1 MIEPR
6 PQSPMRKLREYAFLW
21 QSKPAMDLILA
32 NAPSPALTLAVYGAF
47 SRVAS
52 DLAKEEFQVSKS
64 RIGNLS
70 GCSVR
75 TVAKCIKVL
84 ELLQLLYVMPQFH
97 YGKKAS
103 VYQMTH
109 PDKQEMPIGADN
121 LRGDVTQSHMLRT
134 GGQSSTEY

>member
-1 MIEPR
+1 
-6 PQSPMRKLREYAFLW
+6 MRKLREYPFLW
-21 QSKPAMDLILA
+21 QSKPAMDLILSESF
-32 NAPSPALTLAVYGAF
+32 SPGTTLAVYIAF
-47 SRVAS
+47 TRVAS
-52 DLAKEEFQVSKS
+52 DLAREEFQVSMN
-64 RIGNLS
+64 RIAQLS
-70 GCSVR
+70 GCSRR
-75 TVAKCIKVL
+75 TVLRHVKEL
-84 ELLQLLYVMPQFH
+84 ERLELLYVMPQFH

>member
-6 PQSPMRKLREYAFLW
+6 PQSPIRKLREYPFLW

-32 NAPSPALTLAVYGAF
+32 NAPSPALTLAVYSAF

-75 TVAKCIKVL
+75 TVAG
-84 ELLQLLYVMPQFH
+84 F
-97 YGKKAS
+97 G
-103 VYQMTH
+103 
-109 PDKQEMPIGADN
+109 
-121 LRGDVTQSHMLRT
+121 
-134 GGQSSTEY
+134 